1 MNFFFKALPKPK
13 LFYYVGENAPMN
25 AHKKTNTQGQKKR
38 RRLMKDDDDDDD
50 DARRRTSSH
59 SSSSSSFSSPHPSH
73 HNKVRDVGIDTVPSL
88 PQRCVAAG
96 TAACVSAL
104 VTNPLD
110 VIKTRMQTIS
120 APYSSASASS
130 VPRGGGGGGG
140 RRRRTTTTVL
150 STSSSSN
157 YTNMPKVSLGNASAS
172 TATVTNGTSSG
183 SFFAQQQQRQ
193 KQQQQQQQQLSCP
206 PKCPTNANGVANC
219 VSAQCTTY
227 EGNAWTVMR
236 KIVRREG
243 ISALWRG
250 TKTALIM
257 AGPAVGVY
265 LPCYDFIRDYCVTCE
280 LVQNEDMA
288 PLVAGAG
295 ARTIAVFAVA
305 PLELMRTRQLA
316 AQESRGSFMN
326 GSSQRRSLLF
336 TGVSSTL
343 IRDVPFSMMYWYS
356 VEKLRL
362 ALADRFTSDNPKV
375 DNLAAA
381 FVGGNIAGA
390 AISAVT
396 TPGDVLKTR
405 IQVNATHSNNT
416 STIAGEH
423 IGGRTGPFREM
434 ANLVKHEG
442 ASSLFRGWIPRAL
455 RGGPTCGIVLVAYEL
470 VKSLDY

>member
-1 MNFFFKALPKPK
+1 
-13 LFYYVGENAPMN
+13 
-25 AHKKTNTQGQKKR
+25 
-38 RRLMKDDDDDDD
+38 
-50 DARRRTSSH
+50 
-59 SSSSSSFSSPHPSH
+59 
-73 HNKVRDVGIDTVPSL
+73 
-88 PQRCVAAG
+88 
-96 TAACVSAL
+96 
-104 VTNPLD
+104 
-110 VIKTRMQTIS
+110 
-120 APYSSASASS
+120 
-130 VPRGGGGGGG
+130 
-140 RRRRTTTTVL
+140 
-150 STSSSSN
+150 
-157 YTNMPKVSLGNASAS
+157 MPKVSLGNASAS

>member
-1 MNFFFKALPKPK
+1 MNFFKGAAKDGFTTRRDARDEHPEHP
-13 LFYYVGENAPMN
+13 
-25 AHKKTNTQGQKKR
+25 HKKKGKTRTEGKR
-38 RRLMKDDDDDDD
+38 RRMMNDD

-59 SSSSSSFSSPHPSH
+59 SSSSSSFSSPYPSQ

-130 VPRGGGGGGG
+130 VPRGGGGG
-140 RRRRTTTTVL
+140 TTTTVL

-172 TATVTNGTSSG
+172 TATVTNGMSSG
-183 SFFAQQQQRQ
+183 SFA
-193 KQQQQQQQQLSCP
+193 QQQLSCP

-265 LPCYDFIRDYCVTCE
+265 LPCYDFIRDYCVTRE

-423 IGGRTGPFREM
+423 TGGRTGPFREM

>member
-1 MNFFFKALPKPK
+1 MPK
-13 LFYYVGENAPMN
+13 LFWYVGTTRRDARDEHTTPNEHP
-25 AHKKTNTQGQKKR
+25 HKKKRKKTEGKR
-38 RRLMKDDDDDDD
+38 RRMMKDDDDDD

-59 SSSSSSFSSPHPSH
+59 SSSSSSFSSPYPSH

-110 VIKTRMQTIS
+110 VIKTRMQT
-120 APYSSASASS
+120 
-130 VPRGGGGGGG
+130 
-140 RRRRTTTTVL
+140 TTTTTTTTTY
-150 STSSSSN
+150 S
-157 YTNMPKVSLGNASAS
+157 
-172 TATVTNGTSSG
+172 TNGMSNSSVG
-183 SFFAQQQQRQ
+183 GIGKEGVGKPLTVQ
-193 KQQQQQQQQLSCP
+193 SCP
-206 PKCPTNANGVANC
+206 PKCPTNANGVTNC
-219 VSAQCTTY
+219 VSTQCTTY
-227 EGNAWTVMR
+227 DGNAWTVMR
-236 KIVRREG
+236 KVVRREG
-243 ISALWRG
+243 VSALWRG
-250 TKTALIM
+250 TKTALVM

-265 LPCYDFIRDYCVTCE
+265 LPCYDFIRDYCVTHA

-316 AQESRGSFMN
+316 AQESGGSFMN
-326 GSSQRRSLLF
+326 TVSNSSGIQRRSLLF

-356 VEKLRL
+356 VEKLRS
-362 ALADRFTSDNPKV
+362 ALAGQFSNENPKM
-375 DNLAAA
+375 DSLAAA
-381 FVGGNIAGA
+381 FVSGNIAGA

-396 TPGDVLKTR
+396 TPVDVLKTR
-405 IQVNATHSNNT
+405 IQVDVAHSNKT
-416 STIAGEH
+416 GAGT
-423 IGGRTGPFREM
+423 GGRGGLLRELTS
-434 ANLVKHEG
+434 LVKHEG
-442 ASSLFRGWIPRAL
+442 ASSLFKGVVPRAL

>member
-1 MNFFFKALPKPK
+1 MPK
-13 LFYYVGENAPMN
+13 LFWYVPRAEMPE
-25 AHKKTNTQGQKKR
+25 TNTQHLNLNIHTKKKEKRGQKEKR
-38 RRLMKDDDDDDD
+38 RRMMKDDDDDD

-59 SSSSSSFSSPHPSH
+59 SSSSSSFSSPYPSH

-96 TAACVSAL
+96 PAACVSAL

-110 VIKTRMQTIS
+110 AIKTRMQTIS

-140 RRRRTTTTVL
+140 GGGTTTTVL

-183 SFFAQQQQRQ
+183 SFFAQQQQR
-193 KQQQQQQQQLSCP
+193 QQQQQQQQLSCP

-265 LPCYDFIRDYCVTCE
+265 LPCYDFIRDYCVTRE

>member
-1 MNFFFKALPKPK
+1 MPK
-13 LFYYVGENAPMN
+13 LFWYVPRAEMPE
-25 AHKKTNTQGQKKR
+25 TNTQHRTNIHTKKKGKTRTEGKR
-38 RRLMKDDDDDDD
+38 RRMMKDDDDDD

-59 SSSSSSFSSPHPSH
+59 SSSSSSFSSPYPSH

-130 VPRGGGGGGG
+130 VPRGGGGG
-140 RRRRTTTTVL
+140 TTTTVL

-193 KQQQQQQQQLSCP
+193 QQQQQQQQLSCP

-265 LPCYDFIRDYCVTCE
+265 LPCYDFIRDYCVTRE

-405 IQVNATHSNNT
+405 IQVNASHSNNT

>member
-1 MNFFFKALPKPK
+1 MPK
-13 LFYYVGENAPMN
+13 LFWYVPRAEMPE
-25 AHKKTNTQGQKKR
+25 TNTQHRTNIHTKKKEKRGQEGKR
-38 RRLMKDDDDDDD
+38 RRMMKDDDD

-59 SSSSSSFSSPHPSH
+59 SSSSSSFSSPYPSH

-140 RRRRTTTTVL
+140 GGGGTTTTVL

-183 SFFAQQQQRQ
+183 SFFA
-193 KQQQQQQQQLSCP
+193 QQQQQQLSCP

-265 LPCYDFIRDYCVTCE
+265 LPCYDFIRDYCVTRE